1 MMPAE
6 IAAGIKSGR
15 LKEIALTQAER
26 YSSNEQMLQRM
37 REGRLNIKAYWSEE
51 ERMVR
56 FGIGDMHD

>member
-6 IAAGIKSGR
+6 IATGVKSGR

-26 YSSNEQMLQRM
+26 YSRNEQMLQRM
-37 REGRLNIKAYWSEE
+37 RDGRQDIKSYWDEE

-56 FGIGDMHD
+56 FGIG